1 MDASRDSFLQYLQF
15 EKRLSR
21 HTILAYSGD
30 LEQFYTYL
38 HNTYKINKLSDI
50 NHTVIRSWVVELME
64 QKISPRS
71 VNRKITTLKTFY
83 KYLMRQGTVTEN
95 PMLKIMSPKTSK
107 RLPVFVEKDNM
118 NTLIDTIAFGDDLE
132 GVRNKL
138 IIELFYATGIRLSEL
153 INLKLVNVDLEA
165 CQIKVLG
172 KRNKERIIPFNNE
185 IRNSIQNYMDKKPG
199 LPGEFLFQLKS
210 GKKMYEKFVYRI
222 VNEYLS
228 MITTIDKKSPH
239 VLRHTFATHMLN
251 NGADLNAIK
260 ELLGHANLAATQ
272 VYTHNTVEKLKNIHK
287 QAHPKG

>member
-15 EKRLSR
+15 EKRLSK
-21 HTILAYSGD
+21 HTIVAYAGD
-30 LEQFYTYL
+30 LEQFYDFLQTTYEI
-38 HNTYKINKLSDI
+38 KKLSDI
-50 NHTVIRSWVVELME
+50 NHTLVRSWIVEMMDK
-64 QKISPRS
+64 KISPRS

-83 KYLMRQGTVTEN
+83 KYLLRQKMVTEN

-107 RLPVFVEKDNM
+107 KLPVFVEKDNM
-118 NTLIDTIAFGDDLE
+118 NVLIDTIEFGDDLD
-132 GVRNKL
+132 GTRNKL

-153 INLKLVNVDLEA
+153 INLKQNNVDLHA

-172 KRNKERIIPFNNE
+172 KRNKERIIPFNDQ
-185 IRNSIQNYMDKKPG
+185 IKASIQNYISKKPS
-199 LPGEFLFQLKS
+199 LISEFLFEMKS
-210 GKKMYEKFVYRI
+210 GKKVNEKFAYRL
-222 VNEYLS
+222 VNKYLS
-228 MITTIDKKSPH
+228 IITTIDKKSPH

-272 VYTHNTVEKLKNIHK
+272 VYTHNTVEKLKSIHK

>member
-1 MDASRDSFLQYLQF
+1 MDASRDSFLKYLQF

-30 LEQFYTYL
+30 LQQFYTYL
-38 HNTYKINKLSDI
+38 QTTYAIQQLSDI

-64 QKISPRS
+64 QKITPRS

-83 KYLMRQGTVTEN
+83 KYLLRQGTLTEN

-153 INLKLVNVDLEA
+153 INLKLVNVDLDA

-185 IRNSIQNYMDKKPG
+185 IKNSIQNYMDKKPG

-210 GKKMYEKFVYRI
+210 GKKMYEKFVYRL

>member
-1 MDASRDSFLQYLQF
+1 MDASRDSFLKYLQF
-15 EKRLSR
+15 EKRLSS
-21 HTILAYSGD
+21 HSVLAYSGD
-30 LEQFYTYL
+30 LEQFYSYL
-38 HNTYKINKLSDI
+38 HTTYEIKKLSDI
-50 NHTVIRSWVVELME
+50 NHVLIRSWIVELMD

-71 VNRKITTLKTFY
+71 INRKITTLKTFY
-83 KYLMRQGTVTEN
+83 KFLLRQGIVTEN

-118 NTLIDTIAFGDDLE
+118 NTLIDTVAFGDDLE

-153 INLKLVNVDLEA
+153 INLKLVNVDLDA

-172 KRNKERIIPFNNE
+172 KRNKERIIPFSNE
-185 IRNSIQNYMDKKPG
+185 IKNSIQDYMDKKPG